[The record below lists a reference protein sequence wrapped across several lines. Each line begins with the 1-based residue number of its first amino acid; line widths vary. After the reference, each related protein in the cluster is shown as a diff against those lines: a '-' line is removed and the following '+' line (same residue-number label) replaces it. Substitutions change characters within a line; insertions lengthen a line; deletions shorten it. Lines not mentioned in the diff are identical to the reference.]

1 MCRHAVSNNGFFRR
15 SVLLKLTKRAV
26 LPSLAW
32 AELYLTVAM
41 LASQFDFEFAGGTGP
56 EDVEW
61 LNDRFILGVKGK
73 NGIRVL
79 VSKRQA

>member
-1 MCRHAVSNNGFFRR
+1 
-15 SVLLKLTKRAV
+15 
-26 LPSLAW
+26 
-32 AELYLTVAM
+32 M

-79 VSKRQA
+79 ASKRQA